1 MGHSGVTLP
10 VSISTSL
17 AHTPIFLALAA
28 VLIAQ
33 EETWFI
39 LLVHSPCQVHT
50 AYATKCHQASVT
62 EELGII
68 LNERHV

>member
-10 VSISTSL
+10 VSISTQL
-17 AHTPIFLALAA
+17 AHTPISLGLAA

-39 LLVHSPCQVHT
+39 LLVHSPCQVY
-50 AYATKCHQASVT
+50 AARATKCHQASVAAA
-62 EELGII
+62 LGIV
-68 LNERHV
+68 LNECHV